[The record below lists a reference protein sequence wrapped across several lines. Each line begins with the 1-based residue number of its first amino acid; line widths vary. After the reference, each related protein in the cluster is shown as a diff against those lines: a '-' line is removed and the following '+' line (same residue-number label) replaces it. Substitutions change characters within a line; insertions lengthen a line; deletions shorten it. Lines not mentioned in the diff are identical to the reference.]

1 MTNAKRLVYLVLE
14 VSTISAWREYL
25 LLMYGLELRPSHNP
39 NEYEV
44 VIDDSGC
51 RIIFLKGKANDC
63 VAAGWEV
70 EDLDSCSEYLSNK
83 NYQLEW
89 LKENKAKSR
98 GISRGLKLY
107 DSSTGIDIELFENT
121 FSANSFVL
129 PKNEIEFEAGD
140 LGFGHMTFNVKN
152 LDDFDYF
159 YKDALGLKATDYNQ
173 PIIGPGVKIN
183 VAFLRANKRHHS
195 VAAAQINGKRLN
207 HFQLET
213 TKRNNV
219 GLSYDRVRKSKFTI
233 AHHVGVHPNDNQI
246 SFYAVTPSGF
256 QSEIGAESKYVP
268 ENYEPIMFRGFSVW
282 GHSMSYKVR
291 FKTFLSNSKLFFR
304 KFFGLKDLPDPKCF
318 DNLNNGIN
326 S

>member
-1 MTNAKRLVYLVLE
+1 MMNAKRLVYLVLE
-14 VSTISAWREYL
+14 VSNLSAWREYL
-25 LLMYGLELRPSHNP
+25 QLMYGLELKLSHNS
-39 NEYEV
+39 NEYEL
-44 VIDDSGC
+44 VIDDTGC
-51 RIIFLKGKANDC
+51 RIIFLKGKADDC

-70 EDLDSCSEYLSNK
+70 EDLDLCLNHLSKK
-83 NYQLEW
+83 NYQSEW
-89 LKENKAKSR
+89 FIENKAKSR
-98 GISRGLKLY
+98 GIYRGLKLFDY
-107 DSSTGIDIELFENT
+107 STGIDIELFEKT
-121 FSANSFVL
+121 SSANSFI
-129 PKNEIEFEAGD
+129 PSKNGIEFEAGD

-173 PIIGPGVKIN
+173 PVIGPGVKIN

-213 TKRNNV
+213 TNRNNV

-268 ENYEPIMFRGFSVW
+268 ENYEPVMFRGFSVW
-282 GHSMSYKVR
+282 GHSMSYSAR
-291 FKTFLSNSKLFFR
+291 LTTFLSNSKLFIR
-304 KFFGLKDLPDPKCF
+304 KFCGLKDLPDPKCF
-318 DNLNNGIN
+318 ANLNNKIN
-326 S
+326 L

>member
-1 MTNAKRLVYLVLE
+1 MINTKRLVYLVLE
-14 VSTISAWREYL
+14 VSNISAWREYL
-25 LLMYGLELRPSHNP
+25 SLMYGLELKTSHNP
-39 NEYEV
+39 NEWEV

-51 RIIFLKGKANDC
+51 RVIFLKGKANDC

-70 EDLDSCSEYLSNK
+70 EDLDLSFEYLSNK
-83 NYQLEW
+83 NYQPEW

-98 GISRGLKLY
+98 GIRRGLKIF

-121 FSANSFVL
+121 SSANSFVL
-129 PKNEIEFEAGD
+129 PENEIEFEAGN

-159 YKDALGLKATDYNQ
+159 YKDALGLIATDYNQ

-183 VAFLRANKRHHS
+183 VAFLRINKRHHS

-213 TKRNNV
+213 TNRNNV

-268 ENYEPIMFRGFSVW
+268 ENYEPIMFRRFSVW

-291 FKTFLSNSKLFFR
+291 LTTFLSNSKLFIR
-304 KFFGLKDLPDPKCF
+304 KFFGLKDLPEPKCF
-318 DNLNNGIN
+318 NNLNNGIN

>member
-1 MTNAKRLVYLVLE
+1 MINTKRLVYLVLE
-14 VSTISAWREYL
+14 VSNISAWREYL
-25 LLMYGLELRPSHNP
+25 SLMYGLELKTSHNP
-39 NEYEV
+39 NEWEV

-51 RIIFLKGKANDC
+51 RVIFLKGKANDC

-70 EDLDSCSEYLSNK
+70 EDLDLSFEYLSNK
-83 NYQLEW
+83 NYQPEW
-89 LKENKAKSR
+89 LKENKVKSR
-98 GISRGLKLY
+98 GIRKGLKIF

-121 FSANSFVL
+121 SSANSFVL
-129 PKNEIEFEAGD
+129 PENEIEFEAGN

-183 VAFLRANKRHHS
+183 VAFLRINKRHHS

-213 TKRNNV
+213 TNRNNV

-268 ENYEPIMFRGFSVW
+268 ENHEPIMFRGFSVW
-282 GHSMSYKVR
+282 GHSMSNKVR
-291 FKTFLSNSKLFFR
+291 LMTFLSNSKLFIR
-304 KFFGLKDLPDPKCF
+304 KFFGLKDLPEPKCF
-318 DNLNNGIN
+318 NNLNNGIN